1 MGTLV
6 NTGTEILSFL
16 QNPSPYKLVNLGRRC
31 FVQDF
36 KISADFADEMWRK
49 LPLDYYHIHE
59 TSITCFVEFYRLK
72 SRL

>member
-36 KISADFADEMWRK
+36 KISADFADEM
-49 LPLDYYHIHE
+49 
-59 TSITCFVEFYRLK
+59 
-72 SRL
+72 